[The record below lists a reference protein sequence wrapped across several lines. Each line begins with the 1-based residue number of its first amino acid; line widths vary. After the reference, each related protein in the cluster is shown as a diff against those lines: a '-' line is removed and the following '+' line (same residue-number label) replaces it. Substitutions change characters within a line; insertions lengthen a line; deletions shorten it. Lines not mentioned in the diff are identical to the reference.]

1 VVIDPIQRMVTIT
14 IRGVIRELV
23 QDVRMHSLMTLPQTL
38 IHVTMEQRGQQVQ
51 KDVGHC
57 HSVV

>member
-1 VVIDPIQRMVTIT
+1 
-14 IRGVIRELV
+14 
-23 QDVRMHSLMTLPQTL
+23 MHSLMTLPQTL